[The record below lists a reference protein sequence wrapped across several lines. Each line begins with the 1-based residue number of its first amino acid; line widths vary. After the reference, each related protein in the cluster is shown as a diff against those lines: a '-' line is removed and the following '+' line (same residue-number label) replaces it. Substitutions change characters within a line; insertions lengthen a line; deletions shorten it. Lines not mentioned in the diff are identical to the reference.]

1 MLGIQSTM
9 SSDVSKAFFRMLEE
23 NVGISLDASKEYLL
37 PSRLEPL
44 ARAHG
49 FSSVAPFLESLLI
62 TPVGSNHWM
71 AFEAM
76 TTNETMFFRDGFPFE
91 ILKKLVLPEI
101 IQRKSASKELNIW
114 CAASSSG
121 QEPYSLAILLK
132 DSFPNLLDWKVNF
145 IATDICDVVLN
156 RSKDAV
162 YSEMEVRR
170 GLNQE
175 QIFKHFTPLPDG
187 KYQLNLNIRQT
198 IKFLKLNLVKEWP
211 LMPKFDLVLLRNV
224 LIYFNKDI
232 KDLVLKKMHTQLSE
246 DGIILLGTSESLL
259 FEGTY
264 IAKQY
269 ENLRFYKKG

>member
-232 KDLVLKKMHTQLSE
+232 KDLVLKKMHAQLSE

-259 FEGTY
+259 YEDAY
-264 IAKQY
+264 VAKQY

>member
-1 MLGIQSTM
+1 MGIQSTM
-9 SSDVSKAFFRMLEE
+9 SSDVSTVFFRMLEE

-44 ARAHG
+44 AREHG
-49 FSSVAPFLESLLI
+49 FSGVTPFLESLAI

-91 ILKKLVLPEI
+91 IMKKLVLPEI
-101 IQRKSASKELNIW
+101 IKRKSASKELNIW

-132 DSFPNLLDWKVNF
+132 DSFPNLLDWKINF
-145 IATDICDVVLN
+145 FATDICEVVLN

-175 QIFKHFTPLPDG
+175 QIFKHFTLLPDG

-198 IKFLKLNLVKEWP
+198 IKFLKLNLVKDWP

-224 LIYFNKDI
+224 LIYFNK
-232 KDLVLKKMHTQLSE
+232 
-246 DGIILLGTSESLL
+246 
-259 FEGTY
+259 
-264 IAKQY
+264 
-269 ENLRFYKKG
+269 

>member
-1 MLGIQSTM
+1 MLGTQSTM
-9 SSDVSKAFFRMLEE
+9 NPDVSEAFFRMLEE
-23 NVGISLDASKEYLL
+23 NIGISLDTSKEYLL

>member
-9 SSDVSKAFFRMLEE
+9 NPDVSKAFFRMLEE
-23 NVGISLDASKEYLL
+23 NIGISLDTSKEYLL

-44 ARAHG
+44 ARSHG
-49 FSSVAPFLESLLI
+49 FSGVSPFLESLLI
-62 TPVGSNHWM
+62 TPVGSNHWK

-91 ILKKLVLPEI
+91 IMKKLVLPEI

-132 DSFPNLLDWKVNF
+132 DSFPDLLDWKVNF
-145 IATDICDVVLN
+145 MATDICDVVLN

-170 GLNQE
+170 GLNKE
-175 QIFKHFTPLPDG
+175 HIFKHFTLLPDG

-232 KDLVLKKMHTQLSE
+232 KDLVLKKMHAQLSE

-259 FEGTY
+259 YEDAY
-264 IAKQY
+264 VAKQY

>member
-1 MLGIQSTM
+1 MLGTQSAM
-9 SSDVSKAFFRMLEE
+9 SSDVSKAFFQMLEE

-37 PSRLEPL
+37 PSRLESL
-44 ARAHG
+44 ARGKG
-49 FSSVAPFLESLLI
+49 FSDVAAFLESLLI
-62 TPVGSNHWM
+62 TPIGSNHWM

-91 ILKKLVLPEI
+91 IMKKLVLPEI

-132 DSFPNLLDWKVNF
+132 DSFPNLFDWKVNF

-156 RSKDAV
+156 RSKDAI

-232 KDLVLKKMHTQLSE
+232 KDLVLKKMHTQLTE

-259 FEGTY
+259 FEGAY
-264 IAKQY
+264 VAKRY

>member
-132 DSFPNLLDWKVNF
+132 DSFQNLLDWKVNF

-264 IAKQY
+264 VAKQY

>member
-1 MLGIQSTM
+1 MLGTQSTM

-44 ARAHG
+44 ARGYG
-49 FSSVAPFLESLLI
+49 FSGVAPFLESLLI
-62 TPVGSNHWM
+62 TPVSSNHWM

-91 ILKKLVLPEI
+91 IMKKLVLPEI

-132 DSFPNLLDWKVNF
+132 DSFPNLADWKVNF
-145 IATDICDVVLN
+145 IATDICDVVLT
-156 RSKDAV
+156 RSKDAI

-175 QIFKHFTPLPDG
+175 QIFRHFTPLPDD
-187 KYQLNLNIRQT
+187 KYQLNLNIRQR
-198 IKFLKLNLVKEWP
+198 IKFLKLNLVKDWP

-259 FEGTY
+259 FEGAY
-264 IAKQY
+264 VAKQY
-269 ENLRFYKKG
+269 ENLRFYKKV

>member
-132 DSFPNLLDWKVNF
+132 DSFQNLLDWKVNF

>member
-1 MLGIQSTM
+1 MLGTQSTM

-23 NVGISLDASKEYLL
+23 NIGISLDASKEYLL

-44 ARAHG
+44 ARSHG
-49 FSSVAPFLESLLI
+49 FSGVGPFLESLLI
-62 TPVGSNHWM
+62 TPVGSKHWM

-91 ILKKLVLPEI
+91 IMKKLVLPEI

-121 QEPYSLAILLK
+121 QEPYSLAILLR

-175 QIFKHFTPLPDG
+175 HILKHFTPLPDG

-224 LIYFNKDI
+224 LIYFNKEI

-259 FEGTY
+259 FEGAY
-264 IAKQY
+264 VAKQY

>member
-1 MLGIQSTM
+1 
-9 SSDVSKAFFRMLEE
+9 
-23 NVGISLDASKEYLL
+23 
-37 PSRLEPL
+37 
-44 ARAHG
+44 
-49 FSSVAPFLESLLI
+49 
-62 TPVGSNHWM
+62 
-71 AFEAM
+71 
-76 TTNETMFFRDGFPFE
+76 
-91 ILKKLVLPEI
+91 
-101 IQRKSASKELNIW
+101 
-114 CAASSSG
+114 
-121 QEPYSLAILLK
+121 LK
-132 DSFPNLLDWKVNF
+132 DSFPDLLDWKVNF

-170 GLNQE
+170 GLNKE
-175 QIFKHFTPLPDG
+175 HIFKHFTPLPDG

-232 KDLVLKKMHTQLSE
+232 KDLVLKKMHAQLSE

-259 FEGTY
+259 YEGAY
-264 IAKQY
+264 VAKQY

>member
-1 MLGIQSTM
+1 MLGTQSTM

-23 NVGISLDASKEYLL
+23 NIGISLDASKEYLL

-44 ARAHG
+44 ARSHG
-49 FSSVAPFLESLLI
+49 FSGVGPFLESLLL

-91 ILKKLVLPEI
+91 IMKKLVLPEI

-175 QIFKHFTPLPDG
+175 HILKHFTPLPDG

-224 LIYFNKDI
+224 LIYFNKEI

-259 FEGTY
+259 FEGSY
-264 IAKQY
+264 VAKQY

>member
-132 DSFPNLLDWKVNF
+132 DSFQNLLDWKVNF
-145 IATDICDVVLN
+145 IATDICDGVLN

-264 IAKQY
+264 VAKQY